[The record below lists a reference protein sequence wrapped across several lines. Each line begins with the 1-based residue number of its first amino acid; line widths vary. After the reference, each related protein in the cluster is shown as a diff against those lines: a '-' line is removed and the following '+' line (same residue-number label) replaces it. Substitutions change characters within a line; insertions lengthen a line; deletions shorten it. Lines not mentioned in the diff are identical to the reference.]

1 MIAVLTGDI
10 INSREVNAEEWQPKL
25 KAYFDSVTNNDEKW
39 AIYRGDSFQIQVNA
53 NEALNIAICIKS
65 LIKTNPKIDVRIA
78 IGIGDISF
86 EEKKITESN
95 GTAFVNSGDAFE
107 MLKNNTLRLKTP
119 YQEFDACFNP
129 IFKLLSFII
138 DNWKPATS
146 ETIFYALTYRGL
158 LQKEIAEKLQK
169 DRTTVNRA
177 LKRGAYEE
185 IVDIIDLFDQKTSEC
200 IH

>member
-10 INSREVNAEEWQPKL
+10 INSREVNAEEWQPRL

-119 YQEFDACFNP
+119 YQEFDTCFNP

-185 IVDIIDLFDQKTSEC
+185 IVDIIDLFDQKISEC

>member
-185 IVDIIDLFDQKTSEC
+185 IVDIIDLFDQKISEC

>member
-10 INSREVNAEEWQPKL
+10 INSREVNAEEWQPRL

-185 IVDIIDLFDQKTSEC
+185 IVDIIDLFDQKISEC
-200 IH
+200 IL

>member
-10 INSREVNAEEWQPKL
+10 INSREVNAEEWQPRL

-53 NEALNIAICIKS
+53 NEALIIAICIKS

-185 IVDIIDLFDQKTSEC
+185 IVDIIDLFDQKISEC

>member
-10 INSREVNAEEWQPKL
+10 INSREVNAEEWQPRL

-185 IVDIIDLFDQKTSEC
+185 IVDIIDLFDQKISEC